1 MTTPLIRYDR
11 LQFKNREII
20 LDRAFVQYLKQNHL
34 SISTRANPNAHPDV
48 LTSCKQ
54 ADGKQKYIGK
64 LYNVLAQYYGKEF
77 IGWRSEN
84 INDFRMRNI
93 EMQ

>member
-1 MTTPLIRYDR
+1 MATPLIRYDR

-20 LDRAFVQYLKQNHL
+20 LDKEFVRYLEENHL
-34 SISTRANPNAHPDV
+34 TIATRSNPNAHPDV
-48 LTSCKQ
+48 MTTKKYF
-54 ADGKQKYIGK
+54 GKQEYVGK

-77 IGWRSEN
+77 IGWYSDN

-93 EMQ
+93 AMK